1 MESLYA
7 CLCRHREAC
16 IARTQGQAD
25 KSGNESWLK
34 KMQNF
39 SFPHCIFFYL
49 HKGGWWMCA
58 EYMIPEFLFVG

>member
-7 CLCRHREAC
+7 CLYRYREAC
-16 IARTQGQAD
+16 IARTQGQVD

-39 SFPHCIFFYL
+39 PFQTAFSFLYTRAA
-49 HKGGWWMCA
+49 GGCA
-58 EYMIPEFLFVG
+58 LNT